1 MIIKGDWHKKI
12 GKTRQIY
19 VSIFSGLGATTFKD
33 FKKIKNNAP
42 PWMTGKWKKHSS
54 RREKGTM
61 VYIMGK
67 VYIIP
72 EMPEGI
78 VRR

>member
-1 MIIKGDWHKKI
+1 
-12 GKTRQIY
+12 
-19 VSIFSGLGATTFKD
+19 
-33 FKKIKNNAP
+33 
-42 PWMTGKWKKHSS
+42 MTGKWKKHSS